1 MGKVEMVSKRSSNPK
16 ETVSSPTANE
26 HDVAKGSIF
35 HAVETAEKA
44 VFHGLKR
51 VEHVFEDAVRDEV
64 GTMFHEMKKPAFT
77 NRKEKSMDMNP
88 HLTFIMAGGW
98 E

>member
-16 ETVSSPTANE
+16 ETVSSSTANE

-35 HAVETAEKA
+35 QVVETAEKA

-51 VEHVFEDAVRDEV
+51 AEHVFEDAVRDEV
-64 GTMFHEMKKPAFT
+64 GTMFHEMKPAFAH
-77 NRKEKSMDMNP
+77 RKEKSHETNP